1 MKLFI
6 SYAREDTDYAEYLNK
21 NLKDKGHDVLI
32 DVNSIRF
39 GSLAYFIEK
48 KGFSNKNTHCKYRY
62 KNLRIYL
69 GSFEIT
75 NNSPIWI
82 SRTLTFNFNLIL
94 SYLLLL

>member
-1 MKLFI
+1 MKIFI
-6 SYAREDTDYAEYLNK
+6 SYAREDTDFAKYLHNY
-21 NLKDKGHDVLI
+21 LKDKGHDVLI
-32 DVNSIRF
+32 DVNSIRS

-48 KGFSNKNTHCKYRY
+48 KVFSNKNTHCKYRY

-69 GSFEIT
+69 GSFEIP

-82 SRTLTFNFNLIL
+82 SRTLPFNFYLIL